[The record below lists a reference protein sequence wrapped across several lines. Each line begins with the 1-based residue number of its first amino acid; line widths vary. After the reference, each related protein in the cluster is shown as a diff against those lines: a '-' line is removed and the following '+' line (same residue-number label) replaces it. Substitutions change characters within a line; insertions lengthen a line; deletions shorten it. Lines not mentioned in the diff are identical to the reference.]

1 MRTILLFSLAL
12 HLVSC
17 TTQPASEEPSRLGN
31 IELKVTGKAEA
42 LPHFEKGLLLLH
54 SFEYRDAR
62 QEFLKAQELDPDL
75 AMAYW
80 GEAMSYHHGL
90 WSEQDYEAGT
100 AALQKLSDESRTD
113 ASALEQDFLKA
124 MDVLYAAG
132 KPKAE
137 RDRAYAD
144 YMKDMHQRYPD
155 NHEVAAFYALSL
167 LGSVKDRDDEIYGQG
182 ASIAQNILTENAQH
196 PGALHYLIHS
206 YDDPKHAFM
215 ALDAANNYAK
225 VAPDASH
232 ALHMPSHIYVALGM
246 WDQVV
251 ASNEASYGASVAKME
266 REGKDNDG
274 RSYHAYHW
282 LQYGYL
288 QQGRQADAEELLNNM
303 QQYATETPSKYARRH
318 LAYMRGTYLVE
329 TDAWDSQW
337 TTTEVEVSDLNILVK
352 AMDNFT
358 NGMAA
363 YERKTIEGVQKAIT
377 AIEQDIEQEKVRVQN
392 QNIATCSALTRE
404 VPSQLDIDYARV
416 MTLELQAFRA
426 LLLQDTEE
434 AERYMQEAIALDES
448 VSYSYGPPLIVKPT
462 RELYGEWLLKN
473 GRPQEALE
481 QFEQGLARAPKRVRL
496 LQGKQQAAQTVGD
509 DALAREIEETL
520 DEIGQN
526 NKAAVWLFQHF
537 PQYSNGL

>member
-1 MRTILLFSLAL
+1 MRTFSLL
-12 HLVSC
+12 LVLAVYFTGC
-17 TTQPASEEPSRLGN
+17 TSPSASEETSRLGS
-31 IELKVTGKAEA
+31 IELAVTGESEA
-42 LPHFEKGLLLLH
+42 LPHFKRGLLLLH

-100 AALQKLSDESRTD
+100 AALQKLNDKVRAKVSP
-113 ASALEQDFLKA
+113 LEQDFLKA
-124 MDVLYAAG
+124 MDILYATDQP
-132 KPKAE
+132 KPE
-137 RDRAYAD
+137 RDQAYAS

-167 LGSVKDRDDEIYGQG
+167 LGSVEDRDNEVYEQG
-182 ASIAQNILTENAQH
+182 AAIAQNILTKNAQH

-206 YDDPKHAFM
+206 YDDPTHAFR
-215 ALDAANNYAK
+215 ALDAANKYAK

-246 WDQVV
+246 WGNVV
-251 ASNEASYGASVAKME
+251 SSNEASYEASVAKME
-266 REGKDNDG
+266 REDKDNDG

-288 QQGRQADAEELLNNM
+288 QQGRQANAEELLKNM
-303 QQYATETPSKYARRH
+303 QQYATKTPSKYARRH

-329 TDAWDSQW
+329 TDRWNSPW
-337 TTTEVEVSDLNILVK
+337 TELAVDVSDLNILVK
-352 AMDNFT
+352 ALNNFT
-358 NGMAA
+358 DGMTAFQQQN
-363 YERKTIEGVQKAIT
+363 TEGVQQAIT
-377 AIEQDIEQEKVRVQN
+377 TIEENIEQEKVRVQN

-404 VPSQLDIDYARV
+404 VPSQLDIDYANV
-416 MTLELQAFRA
+416 MALELKALHA
-426 LLLQDTEE
+426 LLKQNNQE

-462 RELYGEWLLKN
+462 RELYGEWLLKSN
-473 GRPQEALE
+473 RPQEALE
-481 QFEQGLARAPKRVRL
+481 QFEKGLERAPKRVRL
-496 LQGKQQAAQTVGD
+496 LQGKRQAAEAVGD
-509 DALAREIEETL
+509 DTLAQETEETL
-520 DEIGQN
+520 NEIGQADE
-526 NKAAVWLFQHF
+526 AAV
-537 PQYSNGL
+537 

>member
-1 MRTILLFSLAL
+1 MRTIFLLL
-12 HLVSC
+12 LVLYFASC
-17 TTQPASEEPSRLGN
+17 TPPSNSEEPSRLGS
-31 IELKVTGKAEA
+31 IELAVTGTVEA
-42 LPHFEKGLLLLH
+42 LPHFERGLLLLH

-80 GEAMSYHHGL
+80 GEAMSYHNGL
-90 WSEQDYEAGT
+90 WSEQEYEAGT
-100 AALQKLSDESRTD
+100 AALQKLRDEARTE
-113 ASALEQDFLKA
+113 ASPLEQDFLQA
-124 MDVLYAAG
+124 MDVLYAAN

-137 RDRAYAD
+137 RDQAYAD
-144 YMKDMHQRYPD
+144 YMKDMHERYPD

-167 LGSVKDRDDEIYGQG
+167 LGSVEDRDDEIYGQG
-182 ASIAQNILTENAQH
+182 AAIAQNILTKNAQH

-215 ALDAANNYAK
+215 ALEVANSYSK

-266 REGKDNDG
+266 REDKDNDG

-288 QQGRQADAEELLNNM
+288 QQGRATDAEELLKNM
-303 QQYATETPSKYARRH
+303 HQYATETPSKYARRH

-329 TDAWDSQW
+329 TDSWDNPWAS
-337 TTTEVEVSDLNILVK
+337 TKVEVSDLNILVK

-363 YERKTIEGVQKAIT
+363 YQKQNAEGVQTFIA
-377 AIEQDIEQEKVRVQN
+377 AIEEDIEQEKVRVQN

-416 MTLELQAFRA
+416 MVLQLQSFHA
-426 LLLQDTEE
+426 LLQQNAQE
-434 AERYMQEAIALDES
+434 ADRYMQEAIALDES

-462 RELYGEWLLKN
+462 RELYGEWLLEN
-473 GRPQEALE
+473 DRPTEAIE
-481 QFEQGLARAPKRVRL
+481 QFKKGLERAPKRVRL
-496 LQGKQQAAQTVGD
+496 LQAKQQAAQEVGD
-509 DALAREIEETL
+509 NTLAREIEETL
-520 DEIGQN
+520 NEISQGSET
-526 NKAAVWLFQHF
+526 AV
-537 PQYSNGL
+537 